1 MRATTLTA
9 QRDFTTR
16 RKITINWWGVVSTG
30 LYGSLTILCTAV
42 AVDAF
47 IVGGLWGILLGIM
60 YLSCAGI
67 FVMLLSEAWSW
78 S

>member
-16 RKITINWWGVVSTG
+16 REITINWWGVVSTG
-30 LYGSLTILCTAV
+30 LYGSLTVLSVAV
-42 AVDAF
+42 AIDAF
-47 IVGGLWGILLGIM
+47 IVGGIWGILLGIM